1 MPMKA
6 LRPLMVACLLALA
19 AAALAAVL
27 SGGDYLERLLP
38 GGLPLG
44 NALVALG
51 LVAAASAAWVLAPR
65 RTWVAAASGIV
76 LLLAAAWLPVS
87 IALAGNLALNF
98 SDDRGS
104 TWWVFSLGLLLAIL
118 GSLVWATLAAW
129 RHVVLARRH

>member
-1 MPMKA
+1 MKA
-6 LRPLMVACLLALA
+6 LRPLRVACLLTLA
-19 AAALAAVL
+19 AGSMAAVL
-27 SGGDYLERLLP
+27 SGAGYLERLLP

-51 LVAAASAAWVLAPR
+51 LVAAAAAAWVLAPR

-76 LLLAAAWLPVS
+76 LLLAVAWLPVS

-118 GSLVWATLAAW
+118 VSLAGAMLAAW
-129 RHVVLARRH
+129 RHVVRARRH